1 MAPRDAVEDA
11 GNAVRTAVE
20 NRKERLRHTIPAS
33 VVFELRRKGVHIA
46 TAVVAVPVLLLV
58 PLWWA
63 AGLATAAI
71 AVISATYVL
80 SERGHEPDAPVA
92 SEVHEGV
99 DRILEETRREGEGF
113 PWASVLY
120 TGSLVLVAVASDL
133 GGIPLSY
140 AFAAYGILGM
150 GDASSALIGV
160 AYGTTPIPWNE
171 SKSLQGT
178 AAGLAVG
185 YISGLLLA
193 LPYYVYHGQVF
204 PAALFG
210 IVAVGTVAGMLVE
223 TLPGVEDN
231 FAVPVAAFGTMVAL
245 AASLGMV

>member
-1 MAPRDAVEDA
+1 MAPREAVENA
-11 GNAVRTAVE
+11 GSAVRSAVE
-20 NRKERLRHTIPAS
+20 NRKERIRHTIPAS

-46 TAVVAVPVLLLV
+46 TAVVAVPALLLL
-58 PLWWA
+58 PIWWA
-63 AGLATAAI
+63 VGLATAAI
-71 AVISATYVL
+71 LVISATYVL
-80 SERGHEPDAPVA
+80 SERGHEPQTPVA

-120 TGSLVLVAVASDL
+120 TASLALVAVASEL

-171 SKSLQGT
+171 DKSLQGT
-178 AAGLAVG
+178 AAGLVVG

-193 LPYYVYHGQVF
+193 LLYYVYHGQVF
-204 PAALFG
+204 PAPLFG
-210 IVAVGTVAGMLVE
+210 VVAVGTVAGMLVE
-223 TLPGVEDN
+223 TLPRIQDN
-231 FAVPVAAFGTMVAL
+231 FAVPIAAFATMVGLGAAL
-245 AASLGMV
+245 GLV